1 MDEQNWVPI
10 GLLERIKVN
19 GLFNGSH
26 GRMFFACDDQ
36 MVGKCLRG
44 DEDDL
49 ESIAADVEDDDMLL
63 PCLEVTLKV
72 PTPT

>member
-1 MDEQNWVPI
+1 
-10 GLLERIKVN
+10 
-19 GLFNGSH
+19 
-26 GRMFFACDDQ
+26 MFSACDDQ

-44 DEDDL
+44 DENDL

-72 PTPT
+72 PTPARILVNYSQQKRIVITPL